1 LDRASTIAEPLGGVR
16 VGRLARLASLAWLH
30 ARRPFL
36 ERRIRRP
43 VLERID
49 GLPFVVLPEVLN
61 PVVFRSGAFLARTVA
76 ASPAAAPR
84 QGARAIDMGTGSGV
98 GAVFAARRGFQVVGV
113 DLNPD
118 AVRCARANVLLN
130 GLEERI
136 EIRQGDLFGPVSGER
151 FDLVLWNPPFF
162 RGEPTSHF
170 DLAWRATDVM
180 ERFAAGL
187 PGALAPGGAALVL
200 VSTDGDAEGMVGALA
215 TQGFALEVAARRHFG
230 SEIMTIYRAGRER
243 GGEGRAGADRGAE
256 VRNAAN
262 PDPASSHGPEGTP
275 R

>member
-1 LDRASTIAEPLGGVR
+1 LPAGGVEAR
-16 VGRLARLASLAWLH
+16 GAGSVQVGRLARLASLAWLY
-30 ARRPFL
+30 ARRPLL

-49 GLPFVVLPEVLN
+49 GVPLVVLPEVLN

-76 ASPAAAPR
+76 GSPLAAPPAPPST
-84 QGARAIDMGTGSGV
+84 ARALDMGTGSGV
-98 GAVFAARRGFQVVGV
+98 GAVFAARRGFQVIGV

-130 GLEERI
+130 GLETRI
-136 EIRQGDLFGPVSGER
+136 EIRHGDLFAPVAGER

-162 RGEPTSHF
+162 RGEPRSRF

-187 PGALAPGGAALVL
+187 PAALAPGGLALVL
-200 VSTDGDAEGMVGALA
+200 LSTDGDAPGMVTALA
-215 TQGFALEVAARRHFG
+215 AAGLDLAVAARRHFG
-230 SEIMTIYRAGRER
+230 SEIMTVYGARRAGKERE
-243 GGEGRAGADRGAE
+243 
-256 VRNAAN
+256 
-262 PDPASSHGPEGTP
+262 
-275 R
+275 